1 MRKQKRAVVWH
12 KFIAIVVTSC
22 AILSSAS
29 AAEGTSQE
37 EARAILESTGVK
49 GGLVVHLGCG
59 DGKLTTALRADES
72 CVVHGL
78 DRDADNVA
86 AARDHIRSAGLC
98 GSVSVARLNG
108 NRLPYI
114 DNLVNVVVA
123 SGECEVASEE
133 IARVL
138 APGGVAVRLDPE
150 TRNLKRGTFFRK
162 PWPTQIDEWTHYLHG
177 PDNNAVAHDAL
188 VSSPFHVQWVG
199 GPKWA
204 RHHNHLSS
212 TSAMVSSGGRLFSI
226 VDEGPI
232 ASLALPPK
240 WRLVARDAFNGV
252 VLWKKQVG
260 PWEGRFRAFRSG
272 PTELA
277 RRLVAVGDRVYV
289 TLGYNKPVTVL
300 DAATGKVVRTYA
312 DTKDA
317 VEMIHDGA
325 VLYVVAGT
333 IDPQKYAESR
343 RRGGPSPAPRGKRI
357 VAIEADTGKVI
368 WKKSDTDTDEL
379 LPATLCVSGGYAYF
393 QSTSHVV
400 RLDANSGQVSW
411 KAPRPVRVDR
421 VAWSAPTL
429 VVHDD
434 VVLSADCAAPETE
447 GHPSGE
453 GVQIKWTVTARP
465 KRNDASMGE
474 LIAFSTKDGSELW
487 RCPTAQ
493 GYNAP
498 ADVLVAD
505 GLVWASYAPG
515 RNTTDFTEGRDL
527 HTGEAK
533 RQLKTDAAFTETH
546 HHRCYRNKA
555 TDRFILLGR
564 TGVEWIDLTGAK
576 PVRHCWVRGACQY
589 GVMPANGL
597 LYAPP
602 HACACYIQSKLSGFW
617 ALAPRRESKS
627 QNVEESKSRLE
638 HGPAYGNIPHPAS
651 RIPHPDSWP
660 TYRHDPGRTS
670 RSESSVPAKLQRA
683 WETNVGGRLSGIV
696 VAEGKLL
703 VAAIDTRTIHAL
715 DADNGKQL
723 WQYNV
728 GGRVDSPPTICTFV
742 VPPSGGSGGKARPI
756 QEPPKGG
763 TTNSLAVFGC
773 ADGFV
778 YCLRLED
785 GALVWRFRAAPI
797 DQRTVAFGQVESLWP
812 VTGSVLVRDGVV
824 WCTAGRSSFFDG
836 GMCLCRLDLMTGR
849 LLGQTRFDSRDP
861 KTGEQPEAII
871 EDVELPGALPD
882 VLVDDGDYVYLR
894 DKVLDA
900 HGVEQK
906 SYVPHLYSSAG
917 LLDDAWWHRTYWLWG
932 ERTWGRASGWAVM
945 PGFRPS
951 GRILVTDQATVFGYG
966 RKRVSGNSL
975 QGYHLFRSDKQVQ
988 PIEKKIRNNNLAL
1001 SKYQRPA
1008 RVKYHWTRE
1017 VPLVVRA
1024 MLLAGDVVFA
1034 AGPVMT
1040 QPGIGGDEPTFD
1052 ANSPAVLMAFGA
1064 EDGQDL
1070 SRCELSTQPV
1080 FDGMAAAY
1088 GRLYLAGTDG
1098 SVHCYGSS
1106 QR

>member
-1 MRKQKRAVVWH
+1 M
-12 KFIAIVVTSC
+12 FMTSC
-22 AILSSAS
+22 AIFATAS
-29 AAEGTSQE
+29 AAEGTGQE
-37 EARAILESTGVK
+37 EALAILESTGVK

-59 DGKLTTALRADES
+59 DGKLTAALRAGES

-78 DRDADNVA
+78 DGDAANVA
-86 AARDHIRSAGLC
+86 SARDHIRSAGLC
-98 GSVSVARLNG
+98 GSVSVALLDG

-114 DNLVNVVVA
+114 DNLVNLVVT
-123 SGECEVASEE
+123 SGGCQVPTEE
-133 IARVL
+133 ISRVL
-138 APGGVAVRLDPE
+138 APGGVAIRLDPE
-150 TRNLKRGTFFRK
+150 TRNLKPETSFRK
-162 PWPTQIDEWTHYLHG
+162 PWPDEIDEWTHYLHG
-177 PDNNAVAHDAL
+177 PDNNAVAHDAR

-212 TSAMVSSGGRLFSI
+212 TSAMVSSGGRVFAI
-226 VDEGPI
+226 VDEGPV

-252 VLWKKQVG
+252 VLWKKPVG
-260 PWEGRFRAFRSG
+260 PWEGHMRAFRSG

-277 RRLVAVGDRVYV
+277 RRLVAVGDRLYV
-289 TLGYNKPVTVL
+289 TLAYNKPVTVL
-300 DAATGKVVRTYA
+300 DAATGEAVQTYA
-312 DTKDA
+312 DTKGA
-317 VEMIHDGA
+317 VEMIHDGT

-333 IDPQKYAESR
+333 IDRQKYAESR
-343 RRGGPSPAPRGKRI
+343 RRGAPSPAPRGKRI
-357 VAIEADTGKVI
+357 VAIQADTGKVI
-368 WKKSDTDTDEL
+368 WEKSDADTDEL
-379 LPATLCVSGGYAYF
+379 LPATLCVSGGRAYF
-393 QSTSHVV
+393 QSPNHVV
-400 RLDANSGQVSW
+400 CLDDKSGQESW
-411 KAPRPVRVDR
+411 KAPRPVRIDR

-434 VVLSADCAAPETE
+434 VVLSADCAAPTTE
-447 GHPSGE
+447 GRPTGE

-474 LIAFSTKDGSELW
+474 LIAFSTKDGRELW

-527 HTGEAK
+527 HTGEVK

-555 TDRFILLGR
+555 TDQFILLGR

-617 ALAPRRESKS
+617 ALAPKKERADSGE
-627 QNVEESKSRLE
+627 QGAENAAPTNRLKC
-638 HGPAYGNIPHPAS
+638 GPAYGDIQHPAS
-651 RIPHPDSWP
+651 SIQHPDTWP
-660 TYRHDPGRTS
+660 TYRYDPGRTS
-670 RSESSVPAKLQRA
+670 RTETTVPTKLQLA
-683 WETNVGGRLSGIV
+683 WESDLGGRLSSV
-696 VAEGKLL
+696 VVGEGKLL
-703 VAAIDTRTIHAL
+703 VAAIDSRTIHAL
-715 DADNGKQL
+715 DADSGKQL

-728 GGRVDSPPTICTFV
+728 GGRVDSPPTIHQ
-742 VPPSGGSGGKARPI
+742 G
-756 QEPPKGG
+756 
-763 TTNSLAVFGC
+763 LAIFGC

-778 YCLRLED
+778 YCLRLTD

-812 VTGSVLVRDGVV
+812 VTGSVLVHDGEV
-824 WCTAGRSSFFDG
+824 WCTAGRSSFLDG
-836 GMCLCRLDLMTGR
+836 GMYLYRLDPITGK
-849 LLGQTRFDSRDP
+849 LLGETRFDSRDP
-861 KTGEQPEAII
+861 ETGEQPEAII

-882 VLVDDGDYVYLR
+882 VLVYDGQHVYLR
-894 DKVLDA
+894 DKVLDSR
-900 HGVEQK
+900 GVEQK

-966 RKRVSGNSL
+966 RKRVTGNSL

-988 PIEKKIRNNNLAL
+988 SIEKTVKNNNVAL

-1008 RVKYHWTRE
+1008 RVKYQWTRE

-1024 MLLAGDVVFA
+1024 MLLAGDVAFA
-1034 AGPVMT
+1034 AGPEMT
-1040 QPGIGGDEPTFD
+1040 QPGVGGDEPTFNAD
-1052 ANSPAVLMAFGA
+1052 SPAVLMAFGA

-1070 SRCELSTQPV
+1070 SRHKLSAQPV

-1098 SVHCYGSS
+1098 SVQCYGSS
-1106 QR
+1106 ER